1 MSAAREFPL
10 AWILGGLVVA
20 LVITVAVLSRR
31 LRVARGQASA
41 PIDASDSTPREPEAM
56 AALRDSE
63 ARMRES
69 EARFRQLAESIASV
83 FYLTARDGS
92 MLYVSP
98 AYDAVWE
105 RSSQSRYDAPGSFV
119 DSVHSDDRDHVLA
132 NYDQIF
138 ERAIDIEYRIVM
150 PDGRIK
156 WIHDVACPVRDE
168 AGTVVRAAG
177 SATDITA
184 QRLLE
189 GQLAQS
195 SKLESLGRLAGG
207 IAHDFN
213 NLLTIIL
220 SQATL
225 IEEGIAD
232 AAIRDEL
239 RKIKT
244 AADRAAV
251 LTKQLLAFA
260 RRQVYEP
267 KLVDL
272 NEVLATTEQMLRR
285 LIGED
290 IELVTRTLS
299 EPATVRVDP
308 RGVEQVLV
316 NLAVNA
322 RDAMPK
328 GGTLTIA
335 LGAAAFTEQYDDRH
349 ADATPGPC
357 HVVTVTDTGT
367 GIEPEHIDHVFEPFY
382 TTKPE
387 GQATGLGLAMVY
399 GFIRQSGGHVTLSSI
414 AGRGTKV
421 SIYLPR
427 VSPHL
432 PPPRVSGSAGPASG
446 VVQTILLVEDEEGVR
461 DVAARVLR
469 RAGYRVLEAADG
481 IEALELDAMF
491 GAGIDLVLTDV
502 VMPRLGGPELVR
514 RLSARAPGRKVLF
527 TSGYS
532 ASPISEALQAG
543 QSFLQKPYLPST
555 LVAAVRALLEGP
567 SS

>member
-10 AWILGGLVVA
+10 AWILAGLVVA
-20 LVITVAVLSRR
+20 LAVTVAVLNRR
-31 LRVARGQASA
+31 LRIARQASV
-41 PIDASDSTPREPEAM
+41 PIDASDSTPREPETI

-83 FYLTARDGS
+83 FYLAARDGT

-98 AYDAVWE
+98 AYDVVWE

-119 DSVHSDDRDHVLA
+119 DSVHPDDRDHVLA
-132 NYDQIF
+132 NHDQIF
-138 ERAIDIEYRIVM
+138 ERAIDVEYRIVM

-168 AGTVVRAAG
+168 TGAVVRAAG

-225 IEEGIAD
+225 IEEGVAD

-239 RKIKT
+239 RKIKA
-244 AADRAAV
+244 AADRAAT
-251 LTKQLLAFA
+251 LTRQLLAFA

-267 KLVDL
+267 RIVDL
-272 NEVLATTEQMLRR
+272 NEVIATTEQMLRP

-290 IELVTRTLS
+290 IELLTRTLS

-308 RGVEQVLV
+308 RGVEQVIV
-316 NLAVNA
+316 NLAINA
-322 RDAMPK
+322 RDAMPT
-328 GGTLTIA
+328 GGRLTLA
-335 LGAAAFTEQYDDRH
+335 LGAAAVTEQYVGRH

-387 GQATGLGLAMVY
+387 GQARGLGLAMVY
-399 GFIRQSGGHVTLSSI
+399 GFVRQSGGHIKLSSVT
-414 AGRGTKV
+414 GRGTKIA
-421 SIYLPR
+421 IYLPR

-432 PPPRVSGSAGPASG
+432 SAPRDSGSVGPSSD
-446 VVQTILLVEDEEGVR
+446 VVPTILLVEDEEGVR
-461 DVAARVLR
+461 DVATRVLR

-481 IEALELDAMF
+481 IEALELEAMF

-532 ASPISEALQAG
+532 ANPISETLEAG
-543 QSFLQKPYLPST
+543 QSFLQKPYVPST
-555 LVAAVRALLEGP
+555 LVAAVRTLLERP

>member
-10 AWILGGLVVA
+10 AWFLGGLVVA
-20 LVITVAVLSRR
+20 LAIIVAVLIRR
-31 LRVARGQASA
+31 VRTARAQLVT
-41 PIDASDSTPREPEAM
+41 PSDSAEPGAGEAETI
-56 AALRDSE
+56 AALRLSE
-63 ARMRES
+63 ARTRES

-83 FYLTARDGS
+83 FYLIARDGTV
-92 MLYVSP
+92 LYVSP
-98 AYDAVWE
+98 AYDTVWE
-105 RSSQSRYDAPGSFV
+105 RSSRSRYDSPASFL
-119 DSVHSDDRDHVLA
+119 DAVHPEDRDHVLA
-132 NYDQIF
+132 NYDRIF
-138 ERAIDIEYRIVM
+138 EQPIDLEYRIVM
-150 PDGRIK
+150 TDGRVK
-156 WIHDVACPVRDE
+156 WIHDAACPVRDE
-168 AGTVVRAAG
+168 TGTVVRAAG
-177 SATDITA
+177 SASDITA

-220 SQATL
+220 AQATL
-225 IEEGIAD
+225 IEESVAD
-232 AAIRDEL
+232 AVIRDEL
-239 RKIKT
+239 QKIKG

-260 RRQVYEP
+260 RRQIYEP
-267 KLVDL
+267 RVVDL
-272 NEVLATTEQMLRR
+272 NEVVSTTEQMLRR

-290 IELVTRTLS
+290 IELVTQTLS

-322 RDAMPK
+322 RDAMPN
-328 GGTLTIA
+328 GGTLRIE
-335 LGAAAFTEQYDDRH
+335 LGAAAFTQHYVDRH
-349 ADATPGPC
+349 AEATPGPC
-357 HVVTVTDTGT
+357 HVVTVADTGI
-367 GIEPEHIDHVFEPFY
+367 GIESEHIDHVFEPFY
-382 TTKPE
+382 TTKPA
-387 GQATGLGLAMVY
+387 GQATGLGLATVY
-399 GFIRQSGGHVTLSSI
+399 GFVRQSGGHVRLSSI

-421 SIYLPR
+421 SVYLPR
-427 VSPHL
+427 VPPQL
-432 PPPRVSGSAGPASG
+432 PPPSVGGHAGPASG
-446 VVQTILLVEDEEGVR
+446 VTQTILLVEDEEGVR
-461 DVAARVLR
+461 DIAARVLR

-502 VMPRLGGPELVR
+502 VMPRLGGPELIR
-514 RLSARAPGRKVLF
+514 RLSARAPARKVLF

-532 ASPISEALQAG
+532 ASPISETLEPG

-555 LVAAVRALLEGP
+555 LVATVRALLEGTH
-567 SS
+567 S

>member
-1 MSAAREFPL
+1 MFQQP
-10 AWILGGLVVA
+10 
-20 LVITVAVLSRR
+20 
-31 LRVARGQASA
+31 
-41 PIDASDSTPREPEAM
+41 
-56 AALRDSE
+56 
-63 ARMRES
+63 
-69 EARFRQLAESIASV
+69 
-83 FYLTARDGS
+83 
-92 MLYVSP
+92 
-98 AYDAVWE
+98 
-105 RSSQSRYDAPGSFV
+105 
-119 DSVHSDDRDHVLA
+119 
-132 NYDQIF
+132 
-138 ERAIDIEYRIVM
+138 IDIEYRLVM
-150 PDGRIK
+150 GDGRVK

-189 GQLAQS
+189 GHLAQT

-225 IEEGIAD
+225 IEESVAD
-232 AAIRDEL
+232 GTIRDEL
-239 RKIKT
+239 RKITT

-251 LTKQLLAFA
+251 LTTQLLAFA
-260 RRQVYEP
+260 RRQIYEP
-267 KLVDL
+267 RIVDL
-272 NEVLATTEQMLRR
+272 NQVIATTEQMLRR

-290 IELVTRTLS
+290 VELVTQTLS
-299 EPATVRVDP
+299 EAATVRVDP
-308 RGVEQVLV
+308 RGVEQALV

-328 GGTLTIA
+328 GGRLTIA
-335 LGAAAFTEQYDDRH
+335 LGAAAFTQQYVDSH
-349 ADATPGPC
+349 AEATPGAC
-357 HVVTVTDTGT
+357 HVISVTDTGV
-367 GIEPEHIDHVFEPFY
+367 GIEPEHLDHVFEPFY

-399 GFIRQSGGHVTLSSI
+399 GFVRQSGGHVRLSSI
-414 AGRGTKV
+414 TGRGTKF
-421 SIYLPR
+421 SIYFPR
-427 VSPHL
+427 VP
-432 PPPRVSGSAGPASG
+432 PAPAPPRLGTSIGPSSGI
-446 VVQTILLVEDEEGVR
+446 VQTILLVEDEEGVR

-514 RLSARAPGRKVLF
+514 RLTARAPGRKVLF

-532 ASPISEALQAG
+532 ASPVTDTLEPG
-543 QSFLQKPYLPST
+543 QTFLQKPYLPST
-555 LVAAVRALLEGP
+555 LVAAVKALLEGTHA
-567 SS
+567 

>member
-1 MSAAREFPL
+1 MRDDEPRTIQIATASAPAPTRAGATIRFTIGQRLDVRASSLSPSCRLDLPPASPSPPCPPRVSFAL

-31 LRVARGQASA
+31 LRIARNRASA
-41 PIDASDSTPREPEAM
+41 PIDASDSTPRESEAM
-56 AALRDSE
+56 AALRVSE

-83 FYLTARDGS
+83 FYLTARDGTV
-92 MLYVSP
+92 LYVSP
-98 AYDAVWE
+98 AYDTVWE
-105 RSSQSRYDAPGSFV
+105 RSCESRYDAPESFV
-119 DSVHSDDRDHVLA
+119 DAVHPDDRDHVLA
-132 NYDQIF
+132 NHDLIF

-225 IEEGIAD
+225 IEESVAD

-239 RKIKT
+239 RKIT
-244 AADRAAV
+244 AAADRAAV

-267 KLVDL
+267 
-272 NEVLATTEQMLRR
+272 ARR
-285 LIGED
+285 RPERGD
-290 IELVTRTLS
+290 CDDRADAAPSHRRGHRARHQTLS

-335 LGAAAFTEQYDDRH
+335 LGAAAFTQQFDDRH

-357 HVVTVTDTGT
+357 HVRHRHRHRHRHRARAHRSCVRAVLHHQTGRAGHRPRAGDGVRVRAAIGRT
-367 GIEPEHIDHVFEPFY
+367 RQAVEHRRTRHQGVD
-382 TTKPE
+382 
-387 GQATGLGLAMVY
+387 L
-399 GFIRQSGGHVTLSSI
+399 
-414 AGRGTKV
+414 
-421 SIYLPR
+421 
-427 VSPHL
+427 
-432 PPPRVSGSAGPASG
+432 PASR
-446 VVQTILLVEDEEGVR
+446 LAAPAA
-461 DVAARVLR
+461 AARQR
-469 RAGYRVLEAADG
+469 IGR
-481 IEALELDAMF
+481 
-491 GAGIDLVLTDV
+491 
-502 VMPRLGGPELVR
+502 
-514 RLSARAPGRKVLF
+514 SARAVCRRSCSSRTKRAFAMSRRACSAARGIACSRRPMASRHSSWTRCSAPAS
-527 TSGYS
+527 TSS
-532 ASPISEALQAG
+532 SPMS
-543 QSFLQKPYLPST
+543 
-555 LVAAVRALLEGP
+555 
-567 SS
+567 

>member
-1 MSAAREFPL
+1 MPVAREFPL
-10 AWILGGLVVA
+10 AWMLGAVVVA
-20 LVITVAVLSRR
+20 LAITIAVLIRR
-31 LRVARGQASA
+31 LRTARAQASVRVEPAQSA
-41 PIDASDSTPREPEAM
+41 PHEPDAI
-56 AALRDSE
+56 AALRESE
-63 ARMRES
+63 ARTRES

-83 FYLTARDGS
+83 FYLIARDGRV
-92 MLYVSP
+92 LYVSP
-98 AYDAVWE
+98 SYDGVWE
-105 RSSQSRYDAPGSFV
+105 RSCQSRHDAPGSFV
-119 DSVHSDDRDHVLA
+119 EAVHPDDRDHVLA

-138 ERAIDIEYRIVM
+138 EHPIDLEYRIVM
-150 PDGRIK
+150 ADGRIK

-168 AGTVVRAAG
+168 AGIVVRAAG

-225 IEEGIAD
+225 IHESVAD
-232 AAIRDEL
+232 AAIREEL
-239 RKIKT
+239 QKIST

-260 RRQVYEP
+260 RRQIYEP
-267 KLVDL
+267 RVVDL
-272 NEVLATTEQMLRR
+272 NEVISTTEQMLRR

-335 LGAAAFTEQYDDRH
+335 LGAAAFTQQYVDRH
-349 ADATPGPC
+349 ADAIAGAC
-357 HVVTVTDTGT
+357 HVVTVTDTGI
-367 GIEPEHIDHVFEPFY
+367 GIEPEHLDHVFEPFY

-399 GFIRQSGGHVTLSSI
+399 GFVRQSGGHVRLSSI
-414 AGRGTKV
+414 TGQGTKFSV
-421 SIYLPR
+421 YLPR
-427 VSPHL
+427 VPPGA
-432 PPPRVSGSAGPASG
+432 PPPRLAGSAGPPSG
-446 VVQTILLVEDEEGVR
+446 VVQTILLVEDEEAVR
-461 DVAARVLR
+461 DIAAGVLR

-514 RLSARAPGRKVLF
+514 RLSANAPGRKVLF

-532 ASPISEALQAG
+532 ASPVSETLEAG

-555 LVAAVRALLEGP
+555 LVAAVRALLEG
-567 SS
+567 SRG

>member
-1 MSAAREFPL
+1 
-10 AWILGGLVVA
+10 V
-20 LVITVAVLSRR
+20 
-31 LRVARGQASA
+31 
-41 PIDASDSTPREPEAM
+41 
-56 AALRDSE
+56 
-63 ARMRES
+63 
-69 EARFRQLAESIASV
+69 
-83 FYLTARDGS
+83 
-92 MLYVSP
+92 LYVSP
-98 AYDAVWE
+98 AYDTVWE
-105 RSSQSRYDAPGSFV
+105 RTSQSRYHAPDSFLDA
-119 DSVHSDDRDHVLA
+119 VHADDRDHVLA
-132 NYDQIF
+132 NHERIF
-138 ERAIDIEYRIVM
+138 EQPIDLEYRIVM
-150 PDGRIK
+150 PDGRVK
-156 WIHDVACPVRDE
+156 WIHDVATPVRDDS
-168 AGTVVRAAG
+168 GTVVRAAG

-225 IEEGIAD
+225 IEESIAD
-232 AAIRDEL
+232 GTIRGEL
-239 RKIKT
+239 RKIRT

-260 RRQVYEP
+260 RRQIYEP
-267 KLVDL
+267 RVVDL
-272 NEVLATTEQMLRR
+272 NEVISTTEQMLRR

-322 RDAMPK
+322 RDAMPS

-335 LGAAAFTEQYDDRH
+335 LGAAAFTQQYVDRH

-357 HVVTVTDTGT
+357 HVVTVADTGT

-399 GFIRQSGGHVTLSSI
+399 GFVRQSGGHVHLSSI
-414 AGRGTKV
+414 AGRGTKISV
-421 SIYLPR
+421 YLPR
-427 VSPHL
+427 VAPHL
-432 PPPRVSGSAGPASG
+432 PPPRLGAPAGPSSG
-446 VVQTILLVEDEEGVR
+446 VVQTILLVEDDEGVR
-461 DVAARVLR
+461 DIAGGVLR

-514 RLSARAPGRKVLF
+514 RLAARAPGRKVLF

-532 ASPISEALQAG
+532 ASPVSETLEPG

-555 LVAAVRALLEGP
+555 LVAAVRALLEGTR
-567 SS
+567 S

>member
-1 MSAAREFPL
+1 MSAAREFAL

-20 LVITVAVLSRR
+20 LVIAVAVLSRR
-31 LRVARGQASA
+31 LRIARNQASA
-41 PIDASDSTPREPEAM
+41 PIDASDSTPRESEAM
-56 AALRDSE
+56 AALRVSE

-83 FYLTARDGS
+83 FYLTALDGT

-105 RSSQSRYDAPGSFV
+105 RSSQSRYDAPESFV
-119 DSVHSDDRDHVLA
+119 DAVHPDDRDHVLA
-132 NYDQIF
+132 NHDLIF

-225 IEEGIAD
+225 IEEGVAD

-239 RKIKT
+239 RKIT
-244 AADRAAV
+244 AAADRAAV

-267 KLVDL
+267 RLVDL
-272 NEVLATTEQMLRR
+272 NEVIATTEQMLRR

-335 LGAAAFTEQYDDRH
+335 LGAAAFTEQFDDRH

-357 HVVTVTDTGT
+357 HVVTVIDTGT

-382 TTKPE
+382 TTKPA
-387 GQATGLGLAMVY
+387 GQATGLGLATVY
-399 GFIRQSGGHVTLSSI
+399 GFVRQSGGHVKLSSI
-414 AGRGTKV
+414 AGRGTKI

-432 PPPRVSGSAGPASG
+432 PQPRVSGSAGPSSG
-446 VVQTILLVEDEEGVR
+446 VQTILLVEDEEGVR

-514 RLSARAPGRKVLF
+514 RLSARGPGRKVLF

-532 ASPISEALQAG
+532 ASPISEALETG

-555 LVAAVRALLEGP
+555 LVAAVRALLDGP

>member
-1 MSAAREFPL
+1 MISL
-10 AWILGGLVVA
+10 AWILAGLVVA
-20 LVITVAVLSRR
+20 LAITIGVLIGR
-31 LRVARGQASA
+31 LRAARAQLASA
-41 PIDASDSTPREPEAM
+41 DRPFDVAPPESEAV
-56 AALRDSE
+56 AALRVSD
-63 ARMRES
+63 ARMQES

-83 FYLTARDGS
+83 FYLISRDGS
-92 MLYVSP
+92 VLYVSP
-98 AYDAVWE
+98 AYDTVWE
-105 RSSQSRYDAPGSFV
+105 RTCQSRHDAPGSFA
-119 DSVHSDDRDHVLA
+119 DSVHPDDRDHVLA
-132 NYDQIF
+132 NYDRMFQQP
-138 ERAIDIEYRIVM
+138 IDIEYRLVM
-150 PDGRIK
+150 GDGRVK

-189 GQLAQS
+189 GHLAQT

-225 IEEGIAD
+225 IEESVAD
-232 AAIRDEL
+232 GTIRDEL
-239 RKIKT
+239 RKITT

-260 RRQVYEP
+260 RRQIYEP
-267 KLVDL
+267 RIVDL
-272 NEVLATTEQMLRR
+272 NHVITTTEQMLRR

-290 IELVTRTLS
+290 VELVTQTLS
-299 EPATVRVDP
+299 EAATVRVDP
-308 RGVEQVLV
+308 RGVEQALV

-322 RDAMPK
+322 RDAMPR
-328 GGTLTIA
+328 GGRLTIA
-335 LGAAAFTEQYDDRH
+335 LGAAAFTQQYVDSH
-349 ADATPGPC
+349 AEATPGAC
-357 HVVTVTDTGT
+357 HVIAVTDTGV
-367 GIEPEHIDHVFEPFY
+367 GIEPEHLDHVFEPFY

-399 GFIRQSGGHVTLSSI
+399 GFVRQSGGHVRLSSI
-414 AGRGTKV
+414 TGRGTKI
-421 SIYLPR
+421 SIYFPR
-427 VSPHL
+427 VP
-432 PPPRVSGSAGPASG
+432 PTQAPPRLGTSIGPSSGI
-446 VVQTILLVEDEEGVR
+446 VQTILLVEDEEGVR

-514 RLSARAPGRKVLF
+514 RLTARAPGRKVLF

-532 ASPISEALQAG
+532 ASPVTDTLEPGQA
-543 QSFLQKPYLPST
+543 FLQKPYLPST
-555 LVAAVRALLEGP
+555 LVVAVKALLEGTQA
-567 SS
+567 

>member
-1 MSAAREFPL
+1 
-10 AWILGGLVVA
+10 
-20 LVITVAVLSRR
+20 
-31 LRVARGQASA
+31 
-41 PIDASDSTPREPEAM
+41 M

-63 ARMRES
+63 ARMHES
-69 EARFRQLAESIASV
+69 DARFRQLAESIASV
-83 FYLTARDGS
+83 FYLTARDGT

-119 DSVHSDDRDHVLA
+119 DSVHPDDRDHVLA

-156 WIHDVACPVRDE
+156 WIHDVAGPVRDE
-168 AGTVVRAAG
+168 AGIVVRAAG

-220 SQATL
+220 SQTTL
-225 IEEGIAD
+225 IEESVAD

-267 KLVDL
+267 RLVDL
-272 NEVLATTEQMLRR
+272 NEVIATTEQMLRR

-335 LGAAAFTEQYDDRH
+335 LGAAAFTEQYADRH

-357 HVVTVTDTGT
+357 HLVTVTDTGT

-399 GFIRQSGGHVTLSSI
+399 GFVRQSGGHVKLSSI

-432 PPPRVSGSAGPASG
+432 PPPRVSGSAVAASG

-532 ASPISEALQAG
+532 ASPISEALEAG